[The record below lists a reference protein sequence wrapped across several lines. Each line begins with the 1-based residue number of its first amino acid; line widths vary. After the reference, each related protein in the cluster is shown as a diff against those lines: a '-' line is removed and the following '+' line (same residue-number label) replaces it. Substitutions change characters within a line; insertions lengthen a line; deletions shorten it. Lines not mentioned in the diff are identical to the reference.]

1 MATQY
6 SGNNMQL
13 QYDPETQQWSYV
25 NVAQN
30 FIDTNSF
37 TSTDP
42 QFQYGSDS
50 QQDSDEDDDPISNPC
65 PPGYELVTLPD
76 GGQTCRRIE
85 PIQDSGGREDRPE
98 PPKPDPS
105 QQSFRK
111 NKEAM
116 ESFFE

>member
-1 MATQY
+1 MTTY
-6 SGNNMQL
+6 YKGNNMEL
-13 QYDPETQQWSYV
+13 TFDGTSWSIN

-50 QQDSDEDDDPISNPC
+50 QQDDDEDDDPTTDPC

-85 PIQDSGGREDRPE
+85 PIQDSGDREDRPE
-98 PPKPDPS
+98 PPKPDPFE
-105 QQSFRK
+105 Q
-111 NKEAM
+111 NKESI
-116 ESFFE
+116 ESF